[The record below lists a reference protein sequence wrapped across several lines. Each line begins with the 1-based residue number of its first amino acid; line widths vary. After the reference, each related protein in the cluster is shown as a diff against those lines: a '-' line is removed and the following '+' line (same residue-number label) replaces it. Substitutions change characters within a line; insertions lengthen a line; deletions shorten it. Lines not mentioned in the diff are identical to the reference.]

1 MSYLSVSSAQ
11 FGFSSPLE
19 SSWTPISPILLSLRS
34 TFFSFEDGLLR
45 IHASAVQLLSVSPQL
60 LSLKGKTATSDYK
73 LNEKDTSAVCILVF
87 FFQKLGFHLTHS

>member
-1 MSYLSVSSAQ
+1 MSYLSVSSSQ
-11 FGFSSPLE
+11 FGFSSPLQ

-73 LNEKDTSAVCILVF
+73 LYEKDTAAVCILVLCF
-87 FFQKLGFHLTHS
+87 